1 MAAHLVPDE
10 GDVVVR
16 QKHGNPSTVYLLGTP
31 SAPEQFILRTRDEA
45 VSQALAFAKRQRA
58 GMVRQGR
65 QRVRVARHVQ
75 KRRRGTGE
83 VIVTAKSAKRKTA
96 DALATAADR
105 SAEVLTDA
113 TANVTEHDIARRA
126 YDLYLARDHQHGHD
140 LDDWLQ
146 AERELRDSRRSTG
159 V

>member
-1 MAAHLVPDE
+1 M
-10 GDVVVR
+10 
-16 QKHGNPSTVYLLGTP
+16 
-31 SAPEQFILRTRDEA
+31 
-45 VSQALAFAKRQRA
+45 
-58 GMVRQGR
+58 
-65 QRVRVARHVQ
+65 
-75 KRRRGTGE
+75 
-83 VIVTAKSAKRKTA
+83 AKSAKRKTA

-105 SAEVLTDA
+105 SAEVLTDP